1 MKKKY
6 LKPYIQA
13 VAIDEQNSLLSVS
26 NVKSH
31 EEKGDSNQFSREVD
45 NWDDEDF

>member
-1 MKKKY
+1 MKKIY

-13 VAIDEQNSLLSVS
+13 VAIDEQNSLLNVS

-31 EEKGDSNQFSREVD
+31 EERGDDNQFSRERD
-45 NWDDEDF
+45 DWDDEAF